1 MNEGLKVIFEK
12 LKKRIDSAK
21 TELYYRKYF
30 EWRLPTR
37 PFIQVNMETNSVC
50 TRKCHF
56 CLFGIKDVPVKK
68 MSPRLFFSIINQ
80 LADMRFRGR
89 ISLFEINE
97 PLTDK
102 RIYDFTRYVSILL
115 PDCYQLM
122 VTNGDLLN
130 RERLDA
136 LMDNGVDLLVINSYD
151 RKALERNRVNA
162 RYGIEKYHGMV
173 QHCDKTTFT
182 EWVSRAG
189 HIKQYAKEAVHDFCE
204 YPNYILYIKPDGKVL
219 GCWHDF
225 DEENVMGDLNQEL
238 VRDIWYGKR
247 FKDFRKALNR
257 GDRSLSTL
265 CKRCDHRPDIN
276 YMRWNRMLAHEKCS
290 DRHAS
295 NDNKVRR
302 NEVAAAI
309 KRKYL

>member
-1 MNEGLKVIFEK
+1 MSEGLKVIFEK
-12 LKKRIDSAK
+12 LKKRIDSAR

-56 CLFGIKDVPVKK
+56 CLFGIKDVPVNK

-80 LADMRFRGR
+80 LADMRFKGR

-151 RKALERNRVNA
+151 RKALERNGVNA
-162 RYGIEKYHGMV
+162 SYGIEKYPGRV

-189 HIKQYAKEAVHDFCE
+189 HIKQYAKKAVHDFCE
-204 YPNYILYIKPDGKVL
+204 Y
-219 GCWHDF
+219 
-225 DEENVMGDLNQEL
+225 QES

-295 NDNKVRR
+295 NDNDKGRR